1 MFDCWVSAANPDWR
15 TSLIPAAASDQVSRR
30 PKRGASTCVTRQPG
44 GGPGADAAAARHE
57 LPDRLAQVAGRQRLL
72 VALVRGALDERLA
85 QEARHLVAR
94 DRAGGLE
101 GRGPEDGEVEEA
113 LVARVAPERVLR
125 RRGGR
130 DQAREGAHDP
140 GVGAVGRRRRG
151 GRHGAGLS
159 RGYCLE
165 TPGGDAARSG

>member
-1 MFDCWVSAANPDWR
+1 M
-15 TSLIPAAASDQVSRR
+15 IPAAASDQVSRR
-30 PKRGASTCVTRQPG
+30 PKRGASTCVTVSP
-44 GGPGADAAAARHE
+44 AAAQVPMQRLQVTVAPIAWRRS
-57 LPDRLAQVAGRQRLL
+57 PDGLLL

-94 DRAGGLE
+94 DRARGLE

-125 RRGGR
+125 GRGGR

-140 GVGAVGRRRRG
+140 GVRAVGRRR
-151 GRHGAGLS
+151 
-159 RGYCLE
+159 
-165 TPGGDAARSG
+165 